1 MVELS
6 IKHVLVAQRIV
17 HPPPKREIQVRFL
30 ARAPFL
36 YLGRPAVEH
45 EKYMAYALAEARAA
59 YDLGEVP
66 IGAVIVIDG
75 EVVVRAHN
83 MKEQW
88 KDATAHAEMV
98 AIKAAIE
105 RLGHW
110 RRLREAALYVTVEPC
125 PMCAGAI
132 VQSRIKTLVY
142 GAADPKAGAVHSTVN
157 LVQDPRFNHRVEV
170 VAGVL
175 EEECRELMQSFFRAK
190 RETKAGE

>member
-1 MVELS
+1 
-6 IKHVLVAQRIV
+6 
-17 HPPPKREIQVRFL
+17 
-30 ARAPFL
+30 
-36 YLGRPAVEH
+36 
-45 EKYMAYALAEARAA
+45 MAEALAEAREA
-59 YDLGEVP
+59 YALGEVP
-66 IGAVIVIDG
+66 IGAVIVLDG
-75 EVVVRAHN
+75 KIAARAHN

-98 AIKAAIE
+98 AIRAAVA

-157 LVQDPRFNHRVEV
+157 LVQDLRFNHQVEV
-170 VAGVL
+170 IAGVL
-175 EEECRELMQSFFRAK
+175 EEECRELMQRFFRGRRK
-190 RETKAGE
+190 PKPGSKG